1 VPNETDIISCLS
13 EKIVKIERLYE
24 QLEQKNKMLSKMY
37 DDKVGENG
45 HLKAEMER
53 YKKLYEN
60 LVLAKSLSLSDEQR
74 MQAKRSIDQ
83 IIREI
88 NRSLTLIK

>member
-1 VPNETDIISCLS
+1 MERY
-13 EKIVKIERLYE
+13 EEIERKYDT
-24 QLEQKNKMLSKMY
+24 LSKMY
-37 DDKVGENG
+37 DEKIGENG

-60 LVLAKSLSLSDEQR
+60 LVVAKSLSLTDEQR
-74 MQAKRSIDQ
+74 LHAKRSIDQ